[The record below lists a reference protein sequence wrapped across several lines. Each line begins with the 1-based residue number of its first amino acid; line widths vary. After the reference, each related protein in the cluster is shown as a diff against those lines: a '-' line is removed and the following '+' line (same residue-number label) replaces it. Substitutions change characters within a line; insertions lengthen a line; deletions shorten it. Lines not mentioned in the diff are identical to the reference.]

1 MADTSSV
8 QRRAGSGQT
17 RDNGGQTRDEQR
29 KTDGALERQFQV
41 EMSRKKKRAWWWRW
55 LGCGPVKF
63 LVLFIAIPL
72 VLNYASLSREARELK
87 PEGT

>member
-8 QRRAGSGQT
+8 QRRAGSAET
-17 RDNGGQTRDEQR
+17 TDNGGQTRDGR
-29 KTDGALERQFQV
+29 KKKDGALERQFYEEV
-41 EMSRKKKRAWWWRW
+41 SRKKKRAWWWRW

-63 LVLFIAIPL
+63 LALFIAIPF

-87 PEGT
+87 PEGK